1 MNLKLK
7 PEVAAGYRSLSQ
19 QARVLTEMWVLEN
32 LYCPACPWDILS
44 QAPKGEK
51 VVDFTCEECGEPY
64 QLKSHRRPFVDRV
77 VNSAY
82 QPKFDAISRGTIPN
96 FVFLQYDPMVWKVQ
110 NLFVV
115 PKHFISL
122 SMIERRKPL
131 SESARR
137 SGWVG
142 SSILLGNLPAD
153 ARIPIVEAGR
163 EISSVMVRTS
173 WSRFI
178 FLRGQSARFRG
189 WLADVLA
196 CVRKLDR
203 ETFTLAEVYVFRDH
217 LARLH
222 PENKNIRPKIRQQL
236 QILRDNGIIE
246 FLGKGNYRI
255 YRSY

>member
-1 MNLKLK
+1 
-7 PEVAAGYRSLSQ
+7 
-19 QARVLTEMWVLEN
+19 
-32 LYCPACPWDILS
+32 
-44 QAPKGEK
+44 
-51 VVDFTCEECGEPY
+51 
-64 QLKSHRRPFVDRV
+64 
-77 VNSAY
+77 
-82 QPKFDAISRGTIPN
+82 
-96 FVFLQYDPMVWKVQ
+96 MVWKVQ

-131 SESARR
+131 RESARR

-142 SSILLGNLPAD
+142 SNILLGNLPAD
-153 ARIPIVEAGR
+153 ARIPIIEVGR
-163 EISSVMVRTS
+163 EISKAMVRNS
-173 WSRFI
+173 WSRFL
-178 FLRGQSARFRG
+178 FLREQSPRFRG

-196 CVRKLDR
+196 CVRKLDQ
-203 ETFTLAEVYVFRDH
+203 ETFALAEVYAFEDH

-255 YRSY
+255 PRSY